1 MKTLLS
7 TALLALSLTG
17 GASAAT
23 LNALDLKSQDWIVID
38 LSKDRSPFQITPN
51 KADWSF
57 SYSLAFSNSLCPQPW
72 ACTPAGYLPG
82 TVQNGGNSG
91 FGYSWGNQSG
101 GSVGAS
107 LTLEPRADSLYMF
120 FRVTS
125 GSGTLSQLASNLP
138 PVPAPSPVP
147 LPATALLLAAG
158 LGGLGG
164 LAALRRRRKAA

>member
-23 LNALDLKSQDWIVID
+23 LNPLDLKNQDWVVID
-38 LSKDRSPFQITPN
+38 LSKDRSPFQITPT
-51 KADWSF
+51 KTDGSF

-72 ACTPAGYLPG
+72 ACTPSGYQPG
-82 TVQNGGNSG
+82 TVQSGGNSG
-91 FGYSWGNQSG
+91 FGYSWEHISG

-107 LTLEPRADSLYMF
+107 LTIDPRADSLYMY

-125 GSGTLSQLASNLP
+125 GNGTLSQLASSLP
-138 PVPAPSPVP
+138 SVPSPVP